1 MYIPMLVLFDEI
13 LLGGKKLSFA
23 MTAGIWLAGQIA
35 LFLYDR
41 AYEYVQSHVWTK
53 IRGRMF

>member
-1 MYIPMLVLFDEI
+1 MLVLFDEI